1 MAGTPTVQEVTGV
14 PQQGEEDGMRILSR
28 PSGSRRSG
36 FQLSGGCENPGRNR
50 SPGSSRPALALTA
63 TPLRKPGIDVT
74 LPRLTAVA
82 LTTIHP
88 GILA

>member
-1 MAGTPTVQEVTGV
+1 
-14 PQQGEEDGMRILSR
+14 MRTFSR
-28 PSGSRRSG
+28 PSKSGQSG
-36 FQLSGGCENPGRNR
+36 FQLSDGCEFPVRDR

-82 LTTIHP
+82 QTTIHP